1 MKRSAMLTGRQR
13 FLEWV
18 ERVQWTDLPGS
29 VRDQVVV
36 ELRVMLRRAAAER
49 APAGT
54 GRAGDE

>member
-1 MKRSAMLTGRQR
+1 MKRSAMLKERQR
-13 FLEWV
+13 LLEWV

-36 ELRVMLRRAAAER
+36 ELRVMLRRAAGER